1 MSAAARMR
9 SIDDLEVAGRRVFL
23 RADLNVPL
31 RAGAIADDSRLRA
44 SRETLSILRER
55 GARVVLASHLGRPAG
70 RADPRLS
77 LAPVAQALDLPL
89 SSDCVGT
96 EAERAV
102 SQLADGGA
110 VLLENLRFHP
120 GEESNDPDFAAAL
133 ARLADVYVND
143 AFGTAHRAHAST
155 EGLAHLLAA
164 RAAGRLMQR
173 EVEILGRLR
182 DAPARPYLCVLG
194 GAKVGEKLAVLE
206 ALAARADTMC
216 VGGAMAYT
224 FLLAQGKG
232 VGRSLVEPDL
242 VANARRLLD
251 GPTEIV
257 LPVDHIVAEDP
268 EHAESAETVDEIPEG
283 KMALDIGPRSVAQIA
298 ARLTAAAT
306 VFWNGPLG
314 LFETPPFDAGSRA
327 VAEACANASAFSVV
341 GGGDT
346 LAAVRAAGVAE
357 RISHLST
364 GGGAALEFLEGRTL
378 PGVAVLEE
386 DA

>member
-9 SIDDLEVAGRRVFL
+9 SIDDLDVAGRRVFL

-31 RAGAIADDSRLRA
+31 RAGAVADDSRLRA
-44 SRETLSILRER
+44 SRETLAELRER
-55 GARVVLASHLGRPAG
+55 GARVVLASHLGRPG
-70 RADPRLS
+70 GCADSRLS
-77 LAPVAQALDLPL
+77 LAPVARALDLSL
-89 SSDCVGT
+89 ASDCVGA
-96 EAERAV
+96 EAEKAV

-120 GEESNDPDFAAAL
+120 GEESNDPDFASAL

-143 AFGTAHRAHAST
+143 AFGTAHRSHAST
-155 EGLAHLLAA
+155 EGLP
-164 RAAGRLMQR
+164 R
-173 EVEILGRLR
+173 
-182 DAPARPYLCVLG
+182 VLG
-194 GAKVGEKLAVLE
+194 GAKVGDKLAVLE
-206 ALAARADTMC
+206 ALAARADVVC

-224 FLLAQGKG
+224 FLLAQGQG

-242 VANARRLLD
+242 VATARRLLD

-257 LPVDHIVAEDP
+257 LPVDHIVAEGP
-268 EHAESAETVDEIPEG
+268 AHAESAETVDSIPEG
-283 KMALDIGPRSVAQIA
+283 MMALDIGPRSVAQIA
-298 ARLTAAAT
+298 ARLSAAAT

-341 GGGDT
+341 GGGDS

-357 RISHLST
+357 HISHLST
-364 GGGAALEFLEGRTL
+364 GGGASLEFLEGRRL
-378 PGVAVLEE
+378 PCVAVLEE
-386 DA
+386 GA

>member
-9 SIDDLEVAGRRVFL
+9 SIDDLDVAGRRVFL

-31 RAGAIADDSRLRA
+31 RACAVADDSRLRA
-44 SRETLSILRER
+44 SRETLAELRER
-55 GARVVLASHLGRPAG
+55 GARVVLASHLGRPG
-70 RADPRLS
+70 GCADSRLS
-77 LAPVAQALDLPL
+77 LAPVARALDLSL
-89 SSDCVGT
+89 ASDCVGA
-96 EAERAV
+96 EAEKAV

-120 GEESNDPDFAAAL
+120 GEESNDPDFASAL

-143 AFGTAHRAHAST
+143 AFGTAHRSHAST
-155 EGLAHLLAA
+155 EGLPRVLGV

-194 GAKVGEKLAVLE
+194 GAKVGDKLAVLE
-206 ALAARADTMC
+206 ALAARADVVC

-224 FLLAQGKG
+224 FLLAQGQG

-242 VANARRLLD
+242 VATARRLLD

-257 LPVDHIVAEDP
+257 LPVDHIVAEGP
-268 EHAESAETVDEIPEG
+268 AHAESAETVDSIPEG
-283 KMALDIGPRSVAQIA
+283 MMALDIGPRSVAQIA
-298 ARLTAAAT
+298 ARLSAAAT

-341 GGGDT
+341 GGGDS

-357 RISHLST
+357 HISHLST
-364 GGGAALEFLEGRTL
+364 GGGASLEFLEGRRL
-378 PGVAVLEE
+378 PCVAVLEE
-386 DA
+386 GA